1 MERIRR
7 IPAVVTQSPQDLI
20 SDASAPLVEAALL
33 GVMVFCAVMLVV
45 WLV

>member
-1 MERIRR
+1 MYRIRR
-7 IPAVVTQSPQDLI
+7 ISSIVPQQPHEQL
-20 SDASAPLVEAALL
+20 SDASAPFIEAALL